1 MLRFELGNDWTKS
14 FLKYRGDR
22 RNLMPSGSY
31 VHVFR
36 RRREGKTDY
45 RKRKGVI
52 LGRTPFVSVHVSGK
66 YIYSQVL
73 KPSPKGDTTVASAS
87 SRDLVK
93 RFGWRGSPKNL
104 PGAYLTGYYLGHQAA
119 AKDLKGAVVY
129 SGVGRFIHGSRVAS
143 LISGARDAGLNVKV
157 DEESLPDGDRVSGK
171 HIAEYSE
178 MLAKEDKSKHDQIF
192 SKLLSSGM
200 NPSEYPSEFE
210 RLKAK
215 IDANGRS

>member
-1 MLRFELGNDWTKS
+1 
-14 FLKYRGDR
+14 
-22 RNLMPSGSY
+22 MPSSY

-73 KPSPKGDTTVASAS
+73 KPSPQGDSTLASAS

-93 RFGWRGSPKNL
+93 KFGWKGSTKNL
-104 PGAYLTGYYLGHQAA
+104 PVAYLTGYYLGHLAA
-119 AKDLKGAVVY
+119 AKDLKEVVMY
-129 SGVGRFIHGSRVAS
+129 SGVGRFIHGSRIAS

-157 DEESLPDGDRVSGK
+157 DEESLPDEDRISGK
-171 HIAEYSE
+171 HIAKYSE
-178 MLAKEDKSKHDQIF
+178 KLEKEDKSKRDQIF

-200 NPSEYPSEFE
+200 NPSEYPSQFE
-210 RLKAK
+210 GLKTK
-215 IDANGRS
+215 IDANGQS